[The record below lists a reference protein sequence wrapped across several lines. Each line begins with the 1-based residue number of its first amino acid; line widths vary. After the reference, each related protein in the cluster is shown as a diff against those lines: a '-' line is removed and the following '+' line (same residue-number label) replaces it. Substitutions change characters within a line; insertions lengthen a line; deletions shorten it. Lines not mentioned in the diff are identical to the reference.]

1 MQQQF
6 GEFRIEG
13 NAVASGDAY
22 LGAVV
27 VMQTRGPADAPTERV
42 VFIDDGVAGRFRFA
56 EAGAA
61 ARHAFEVGHRVL
73 CRRLARGSTSAQFLR
88 ALHAQG
94 ELVGHCPT

>member
-27 VMQTRGPADAPTERV
+27 VVQTRRRAHAPTERV
-42 VFIDDGVAGRFRFA
+42 VYIDDGVAGRFRFA
-56 EAGAA
+56 DAGAA
-61 ARHAFEVGHRVL
+61 ARHAFEVGHRAL
-73 CRRLARGSTSAQFLR
+73 CRRLARSRASVEFLR
-88 ALHAQG
+88 GLHAQA
-94 ELVGHCPT
+94 ELVGH